1 MSDLEYPACI
11 NELYQSEVVGEAA
24 FLALIKAARNE
35 RDKYH
40 FTTLLQLE
48 TETKARLRPFLFR
61 HGLELDESQVGTEQ
75 VAGIVALYRDNSWP
89 EFLTGLKPMIEQF
102 LGRFEEIAAAGPDED
117 QGILR
122 SMVRHEQ
129 SYMHWIEKETAGEEG
144 ALDVAISELEYP
156 LPALSTLSP

>member
-61 HGLELDESQVGTEQ
+61 HGLELDESQVETEQ
-75 VAGIVALYRDNSWP
+75 VAGFLALYRDNSWP
-89 EFLTGLKPMIEQF
+89 EFLTGLKPMIEQVI
-102 LGRFEEIAAAGPDED
+102 GRFEDIAAAGPEED
-117 QGILR
+117 QDILH
-122 SMVRHEQ
+122 SMVLHEQ
-129 SYMHWIEKETAGEEG
+129 SYMHWIEKETADKEG
-144 ALDVAISELEYP
+144 GLDVAFSQIQYP
-156 LPALSTLSP
+156 LSAP

>member
-61 HGLELDESQVGTEQ
+61 HGLELDESQLGTEQ
-75 VAGIVALYRDNSWP
+75 VAAFLALYRDNSWR
-89 EFLTGLKPMIEQF
+89 EFLTQLKPMIEQVV
-102 LGRFEEIAAAGPDED
+102 GRFEDIAAAGPEED
-117 QGILR
+117 QDILR

-144 ALDVAISELEYP
+144 ALDVAISQLDYP